1 MKQLNLTNATD
12 SKPET
17 EQFDLLALHE
27 SNSHVS
33 MTSRDITDLV
43 GSRHGD
49 VKRSIERLAN
59 RGIIRKP
66 PLSFVERINNL
77 GFKVQDEVYNFEGE
91 VGKRDSIIVVAQLNP
106 ALTAQIVDRWKEL
119 ESGKTLPYSHQQQ
132 SVINPNF
139 IALTRTVTEA
149 TASAMMK
156 SAMEITGI
164 QAIVHVKATV
174 TENYSATNSTSD
186 PASFLDEVNE
196 QIASKPQPEAKATT
210 QREVTPPADSAEYVQ
225 VTKISWE
232 TAFSDSACRRLIGF
246 AGLPTMKYKGSH
258 GLLVHRDSFMD
269 ALKELIEE
277 STPPTGKL
285 KRWQHPEFGGF
296 TLRKDPTEIFGEEK

>member
-1 MKQLNLTNATD
+1 MKQLNSATVTG

-49 VKRSIERLAN
+49 VKRSIERLAS

-77 GFKVQDEVYNFEGE
+77 GFTVQDEVYNFEGE
-91 VGKRDSIIVVAQLNP
+91 IGKRDSIIVVAQLNP

-132 SVINPNF
+132 SVINPDF

-156 SAMEITGI
+156 STMEITGI
-164 QAIVHVKATV
+164 QAVVHVRATV
-174 TENYSATNSTSD
+174 TERQKVNGRLANDPRQEASTRTQE
-186 PASFLDEVNE
+186 PA
-196 QIASKPQPEAKATT
+196 QTT
-210 QREVTPPADSAEYVQ
+210 RREDTPPADRAGYIR
-225 VTKISWE
+225 VTKVAWE
-232 TAFSDSACRRLIGF
+232 TDFSDTACRRLIGF
-246 AGLPTMKYKGSH
+246 ARLPTMKYKGSH
-258 GLLVHRDSFMD
+258 GLLVHRESFML
-269 ALKELIEE
+269 ALKALIEE
-277 STPPTGKL
+277 STPPAGKL

-296 TLRKDPTEIFGEEK
+296 ELKKIPKEIFGEAE

>member
-1 MKQLNLTNATD
+1 MKQLNLATTTG
-12 SKPET
+12 SKPEA

-49 VKRSIERLAN
+49 VKRSIERLAS

-66 PLSFVERINNL
+66 PISFVGRINNL
-77 GFKVQDEVYNFEGE
+77 GFTVQDEVYNFEGE

-132 SVINPNF
+132 SVINPDF

-156 SAMEITGI
+156 STMEITGI
-164 QAIVHVKATV
+164 QAVVHVKATV
-174 TENYSATNSTSD
+174 TEQQTVNGRLTN
-186 PASFLDEVNE
+186 E
-196 QIASKPQPEAKATT
+196 PQPETSTCTQEPAQAT
-210 QREVTPPADSAEYVQ
+210 QRENTPPADSAEYVQ
-225 VTKISWE
+225 VTKIAWE
-232 TAFSDSACRRLIGF
+232 TTFSDAACRRLIGF

-258 GLLVHRDSFMD
+258 GLLVHRESFMS
-269 ALKELIEE
+269 ALRALIDE

-285 KRWQHPEFGGF
+285 KRWQHPDFGGF
-296 TLRKDPTEIFGEEK
+296 ALRKDPKEIFGEAE